1 MSAGALDPDA
11 IVSIDADGGPPKG
24 RWFHVNYSTRRSTTR
39 KPVPPYDCASH
50 ARSVDRRSG
59 VQPSTYRGS
68 DGLYGSADLAGL
80 NLAQYP
86 SVLIE
91 MGNAEEAAVPSV
103 SA

>member
-1 MSAGALDPDA
+1 MRSSASTPTAGHPRG
-11 IVSIDADGGPPKG
+11 DG
-24 RWFHVNYSTRRSTTR
+24 FTSTTR
-39 KPVPPYDCASH
+39 PAAQRRASRSRHTIRANH

-91 MGNAEEAAVPSV
+91 MGNAEEAAVPRV

>member
-1 MSAGALDPDA
+1 
-11 IVSIDADGGPPKG
+11 
-24 RWFHVNYSTRRSTTR
+24 
-39 KPVPPYDCASH
+39 
-50 ARSVDRRSG
+50 